1 MLKLKWTTVQRRVG
15 DLIPNPENYK
25 KLSETKKKKLIASLE
40 KFGLVDIPVIDF
52 DDVLISG
59 HQRLVCLIVMDR
71 ENEIID
77 VRYPNR
83 KLTKEELKEYTL
95 IANQQYGDIDFDL
108 LDSFLADVNLDL
120 DNLGVDMSSFNHA
133 VEQVIREISI
143 EPKETKVAETKELK
157 PFKRVHVL
165 LSFPPEKI
173 IELQSLLEKIMAF
186 DFVEYDQIS
195 N

>member
-1 MLKLKWTTVQRRVG
+1 M
-15 DLIPNPENYK
+15 
-25 KLSETKKKKLIASLE
+25 
-40 KFGLVDIPVIDF
+40 DIPVIDF

-133 VEQVIREISI
+133 VEQVTREISI
-143 EPKETKVAETKELK
+143 EPKEKKVAETKELK

>member
-1 MLKLKWTTVQRRVG
+1 MLKLNWKTVQRRVG

-25 KLSETKKKKLIASLE
+25 KLSETKKNKLIASLE

-133 VEQVIREISI
+133 VEQITREISI
-143 EPKETKVAETKELK
+143 EPKEKKVVETKELK

>member
-1 MLKLKWTTVQRRVG
+1 MLKLNWTTVQRRVG
-15 DLIPNPENYK
+15 DLIPNTENYK

-133 VEQVIREISI
+133 VEQVTREISI
-143 EPKETKVAETKELK
+143 EPKEKKVAETKELK

>member
-1 MLKLKWTTVQRRVG
+1 MLKINWTTVQRRVG

>member
-1 MLKLKWTTVQRRVG
+1 MEQLKWITVQRKVC

-52 DDVLISG
+52 DEMLLSG
-59 HQRLVCLIVMDR
+59 HQRLVCLIVMER
-71 ENEIID
+71 ENEVID

-95 IANQQYGDIDFDL
+95 IANQQYGDVDFDM
-108 LDSFLADVNLDL
+108 LDIFLADVDLDL
-120 DNLGVDMSSFNHA
+120 DNLGIDMTGFNSTM
-133 VEQVIREISI
+133 ESI
-143 EPKETKVAETKELK
+143 TKEMVSEPKEKKVAETKELR

-173 IELQSLLEKIMAF
+173 IELQQLLEKIMAF

>member
-1 MLKLKWTTVQRRVG
+1 MEKLEWKTVQRRVG

-40 KFGLVDIPVIDF
+40 KFGLVDIPVIDY
-52 DDVLISG
+52 DEVLLSG
-59 HQRLVCLIVMDR
+59 HQRLVCLIVMEK
-71 ENEIID
+71 ENDVID

-95 IANQQYGDIDFDL
+95 IANQQYGDVDFDL
-108 LDSFLADVNLDL
+108 LDSFLADVDIDL
-120 DNLGVDMSSFNHA
+120 DSIGIDMTSFNHTMETA
-133 VEQVIREISI
+133 SSQIVN
-143 EPKETKVAETKELK
+143 EPKEKREPETKELK

-165 LSFPPEKI
+165 LTFPPEKI
-173 IELQSLLEKIMAF
+173 VELQQFLEKIMAF
-186 DFVEYDQIS
+186 DYVEYDQIS